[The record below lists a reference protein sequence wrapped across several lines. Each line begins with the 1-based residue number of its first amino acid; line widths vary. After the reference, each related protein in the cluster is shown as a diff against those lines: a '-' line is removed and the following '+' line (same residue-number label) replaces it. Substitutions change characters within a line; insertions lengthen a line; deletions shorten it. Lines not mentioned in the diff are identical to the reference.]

1 MLELMPPFYFL
12 TFAKVSVSVSKKF
25 GLKKVS
31 VSVSKTFGLE
41 KKSRYRSR
49 KHLVSKKSLGIGLK
63 NIWSRK
69 KVSVSVSKILVSKK
83 SLGIGLDEFFWSR
96 HSVLDRCFVTTVFS
110 EWFLISIQNIYCVIG
125 SRADEN
131 DPMFQNIIKY
141 RKY

>member
-41 KKSRYRSR
+41 K
-49 KHLVSKKSLGIGLK
+49 
-63 NIWSRK
+63 
-69 KVSVSVSKILVSKK
+69 

-96 HSVLDRCFVTTVFS
+96 HSVVLTSDHDSDEKMLVVVLRRMVVM
-110 EWFLISIQNIYCVIG
+110 LLRRMVR
-125 SRADEN
+125 SR
-131 DPMFQNIIKY
+131 
-141 RKY
+141 